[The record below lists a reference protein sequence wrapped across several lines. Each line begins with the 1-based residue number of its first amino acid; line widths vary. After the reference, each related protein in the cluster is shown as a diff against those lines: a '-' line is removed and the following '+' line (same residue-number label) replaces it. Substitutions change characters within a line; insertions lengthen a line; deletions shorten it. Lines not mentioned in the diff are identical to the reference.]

1 MTLMKNILF
10 PTDFSPNA
18 ENALDYAIEIA
29 RKVKG
34 NLVLF
39 HAYSV
44 QLIDPNMPAEI
55 YLSAYQEEEKSA
67 KENLDN
73 LCKRIKDSN
82 KDNTGNSLFNVESIV
97 TQGLVVDEVLSVI
110 DDFKTDLVIM
120 GTHGASG
127 ITELILGSNTAS
139 IIEKSPVPVLA
150 IPLKAEFSGIS
161 NVVYAYDDIKS
172 GLPSFQRL
180 LDFAKIYDSEIT
192 LLHIVETG
200 RKTEELNKSE
210 FEKVKQTAG
219 YEKIKLMLV
228 EEENV
233 LEGIN
238 DYINSNDVDV
248 LAMAIRKR
256 SLIDKI
262 FNRSLTKKMAYHT
275 KIPLL
280 ALHKV

>member
-1 MTLMKNILF
+1 MKNILF

-18 ENALDYAIEIA
+18 ENALNYAIEIA

-34 NLVLF
+34 NLILF

-67 KENLDN
+67 KESLED
-73 LCKRIKDSN
+73 LSRRITDMN
-82 KDNTGNSLFNVESIV
+82 KDNSGNNLFTTDAIV

-110 DDFKTDLVIM
+110 DDFKIDIVVM

-127 ITELILGSNTAS
+127 ITELILGSNAAS
-139 IIEKSPVPVLA
+139 IIESSPAPVLA
-150 IPLKAEFSGIS
+150 IPQNAVYKEML
-161 NVVYAYDDIKS
+161 NLVYAYDDIKS
-172 GLPSFQRL
+172 GLPSFHRL
-180 LDFAKIYDSEIT
+180 IEFANIYGSEIT
-192 LLHIVETG
+192 LLHIIESN
-200 RKTEELNKSE
+200 KNTEEMNKNE
-210 FEKVKQTAG
+210 FEKIKGSSNYDKIRLELVK
-219 YEKIKLMLV
+219 
-228 EEENV
+228 EENV

-238 DYINSNDVDV
+238 DYVNSHDVDV

-256 SLIDKI
+256 SLLDKI

>member
-1 MTLMKNILF
+1 MKNILF
-10 PTDFSPNA
+10 PTDFSQNA
-18 ENALDYAIEIA
+18 ENALNYAIEIA
-29 RKVKG
+29 RKLKG
-34 NLVLF
+34 NLILF

-55 YLSAYQEEEKSA
+55 YLSAYQEEEKTA
-67 KENLDN
+67 KESLDA
-73 LCKRIKDSN
+73 LCKRITDLNKDSA
-82 KDNTGNSLFNVESIV
+82 GNNLFSTDAIV

-110 DDFKTDLVIM
+110 NDFKIDLVIM
-120 GTHGASG
+120 GTHCASG
-127 ITELILGSNTAS
+127 ITELILGSNAAS
-139 IIEKSPVPVLA
+139 IIEKSPAPVLA
-150 IPLKAEFSGIS
+150 IPQNAVFSDIA

-180 LDFAKIYDSEIT
+180 LEFANIFGSEIT
-192 LLHIVETG
+192 LLHIIEAN
-200 RKTEELNKSE
+200 KNTEELNKKE
-210 FEKVKQTAG
+210 FEKIKETANYDKIRLELVKE
-219 YEKIKLMLV
+219 EK
-228 EEENV
+228 V

-238 DYINSNDVDV
+238 DYINSHDVDV

-256 SLIDKI
+256 SLLDKI

>member
-1 MTLMKNILF
+1 MKNILF

-18 ENALDYAIEIA
+18 ENALSFAVEIA

-67 KENLDN
+67 KESLDE
-73 LCKRIKDSN
+73 LSRRIIESN
-82 KDNTGNSLFNVESIV
+82 VDENGKSLFSTDAIV
-97 TQGLVVDEVLSVI
+97 TQGLVVDEVMSLI
-110 DDFKTDLVIM
+110 NDFKIDIVIM

-139 IIEKSPVPVLA
+139 VIEKAPIPVLA
-150 IPLKAEFSGIS
+150 IPQNAVYKGI
-161 NVVYAYDDIKS
+161 NNIVYAYDDIKS

-180 LDFAKIYDSEIT
+180 LDFAEIYNSNIT
-192 LLHIVETG
+192 LLHIIESKNNTV
-200 RKTEELNKSE
+200 ELNKQE
-210 FEKVKQTAG
+210 FEKIRQSVTYNRINLELVK
-219 YEKIKLMLV
+219 
-228 EEENV
+228 EENV

-238 DYINSNDVDV
+238 DYVNSNSVDV

-256 SLIDKI
+256 TLLDKI

-280 ALHKV
+280 ALHL

>member
-1 MTLMKNILF
+1 MKNILF

-18 ENALDYAIEIA
+18 DTALNYAVEIS

-34 NLVLF
+34 NLLLF

-67 KENLDN
+67 KERLED
-73 LCKRIKDSN
+73 LSKKIIDSN
-82 KDNTGNSLFNVESIV
+82 KDDNGNNLFNTDAVVS
-97 TQGLVVDEVLSVI
+97 QGLAVDEIISLTVDYKI
-110 DDFKTDLVIM
+110 DLIVM

-139 IIEKSPVPVLA
+139 VMENSPVPVLA
-150 IPLKAEFSGIS
+150 IPGNAMYKNVS
-161 NVVYAYDDIKS
+161 NLVYAYDDIKS
-172 GLPSFQRL
+172 CLPSFKKL
-180 LDFAKIYDSEIT
+180 LTFAEIFNSEIT
-192 LLHIVETG
+192 LLHIIESG
-200 RKTEELNKSE
+200 SNTEEMNKKE
-210 FEKVKQTAG
+210 FEKIKSTTE
-219 YEKIKLMLV
+219 YENIKLELIK
-228 EEENV
+228 EEKV

-238 DYINSNDVDV
+238 DYINSHDVDV
-248 LAMAIRKR
+248 LAMAIKKR
-256 SLIDKI
+256 SLLDKI

-280 ALHKV
+280 ALHKI

>member
-1 MTLMKNILF
+1 MKNILF

-18 ENALDYAIEIA
+18 DNALNFAVEIA
-29 RKVKG
+29 RKIKG

-67 KENLDN
+67 KESLDE
-73 LCKRIKDSN
+73 LSKRIIESN
-82 KDNTGNSLFNVESIV
+82 KDDNGNSIFTTDAIV
-97 TQGLVVDEVLSVI
+97 SQGLVVDEVLSLI
-110 DDFKTDLVIM
+110 KDFKIDIVIM

-139 IIEKSPVPVLA
+139 VIEKATVPVLA
-150 IPLKAEFSGIS
+150 IPGNAVYKGVN

-180 LDFAKIYDSEIT
+180 LDFAEIYDSEIT
-192 LLHIVETG
+192 LLHIIDSSGNTSD
-200 RKTEELNKSE
+200 LNKNE
-210 FEKVKQTAG
+210 FEKIKQSTT
-219 YEKIKLMLV
+219 YQKIKLQLIK
-228 EEENV
+228 EENV

-238 DYINSNDVDV
+238 DYVNSNPVDV

-256 SLIDKI
+256 TLLDKI

-280 ALHKV
+280 ALHI

>member
-1 MTLMKNILF
+1 MKNILF

-18 ENALDYAIEIA
+18 ENALDYAVGIA
-29 RKVKG
+29 RKVNG
-34 NLVLF
+34 NLILF

-55 YLSAYQEEEKSA
+55 YLSAYQEEEKSC
-67 KENLDN
+67 KESLDN
-73 LCKRIKDSN
+73 LSKRIVESN
-82 KDNTGNSLFNVESIV
+82 KDSSGSDLFSTEAIV
-97 TQGLVVDEVLSVI
+97 SQGMVVDEVLSVI
-110 DDFKTDLVIM
+110 DDFKIDLVIM

-139 IIEKSPVPVLA
+139 IIENSTVPVLA
-150 IPLKAEFSGIS
+150 IPQNAGFKEIE

-180 LDFAKIYDSEIT
+180 LSFAEIYQSEIT
-192 LLHIVETG
+192 LLHIIESS
-200 RKTEELNKSE
+200 KNTEDLNKKE
-210 FEKVKQTAG
+210 FEKIKQTAG
-219 YEKIKLMLV
+219 YEKIKLELV
-228 EEENV
+228 VEENV

-238 DYINSNDVDV
+238 DFINSNSVDV

-256 SLIDKI
+256 SLLDKI
-262 FNRSLTKKMAYHT
+262 FSRSLTKKMAFHT

-280 ALHKV
+280 ALHKI